1 MMVHPS
7 SSTKF
12 QLTGLE
18 NLCQGMSRSFL
29 VGWRKGRKGLN
40 IPWKILEVN
49 GSRWEKKQKSS
60 NIPWSIFQHAMFD
73 TQMVRCHQSLRVE
86 MKLISWIHR
95 FLLKFWWVDVVFGQM
110 SISWLVEVEFLRL
123 PEAADSIPG
132 ESADYTSHFVEQNT
146 FSGLNDCFM
155 MLYYLYLYYF
165 MFYDC

>member
-1 MMVHPS
+1 MVHPS

-49 GSRWEKKQKSS
+49 GSRWEKSKNHRTYHGLFSS
-60 NIPWSIFQHAMFD
+60 TPCLTPKWVGVTSH
-73 TQMVRCHQSLRVE
+73 SVE